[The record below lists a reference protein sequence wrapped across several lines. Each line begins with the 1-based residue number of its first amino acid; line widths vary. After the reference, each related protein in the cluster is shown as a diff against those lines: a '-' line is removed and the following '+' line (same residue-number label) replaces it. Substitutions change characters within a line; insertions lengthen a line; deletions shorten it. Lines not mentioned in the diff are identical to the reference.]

1 MTSPAFCNY
10 FKKRTKKTYIAFLN
24 EIRIGAA
31 CQKLIQ
37 TDNNVSEIC
46 FASGYNTIANF
57 NNQFLKIKKT
67 TPLNYRK
74 SFRKIGA

>member
-37 TDNNVSEIC
+37 TDNNVSEIY

-57 NNQFLKIKKT
+57 NSQFLKIKKT